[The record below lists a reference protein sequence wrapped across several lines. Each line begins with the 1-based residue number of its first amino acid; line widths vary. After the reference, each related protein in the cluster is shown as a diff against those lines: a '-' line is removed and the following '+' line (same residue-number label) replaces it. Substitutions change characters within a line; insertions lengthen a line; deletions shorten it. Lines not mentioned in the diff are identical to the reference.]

1 MTGRGRGG
9 RSVRGGGTCIIVSVC
24 MSAVYTCVYLFA
36 SACVYVSGGVC
47 VCVCRCRCVR
57 TQCEEAERGKQGSK

>member
-1 MTGRGRGG
+1 
-9 RSVRGGGTCIIVSVC
+9 

-47 VCVCRCRCVR
+47 VCVSVSLCVCLCVCVSVR
-57 TQCEEAERGKQGSK
+57 VRLFLPVFEQHT